1 MPCNR
6 CEIIGKIQ
14 AILLQSLVFFYVKK
28 KRELKILRAFSDYF
42 RKKAIQTEKNML
54 SFNDS
59 DVKESSNI
67 KRGDQHEGRTN

>member
-1 MPCNR
+1 MPCDR
-6 CEIIGKIQ
+6 SEIKVNIQ
-14 AILLQSLVFFYVKK
+14 AILLQSLVFFCKK
-28 KRELKILRAFSDYF
+28 EGEIKNIASIF
-42 RKKAIQTEKNML
+42 RLFLKKAIQTEKNML